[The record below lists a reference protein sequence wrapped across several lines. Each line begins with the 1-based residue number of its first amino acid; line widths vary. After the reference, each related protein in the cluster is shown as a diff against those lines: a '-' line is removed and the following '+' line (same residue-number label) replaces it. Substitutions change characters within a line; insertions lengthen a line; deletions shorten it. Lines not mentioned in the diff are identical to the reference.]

1 MNSQFCAEGRKQ
13 ELRDREKAHELYLH
27 VKSEVENCI
36 AFLKEKRES
45 DPYRNILAR
54 VAYQASHGFDA
65 EVPTFDI

>member
-1 MNSQFCAEGRKQ
+1 
-13 ELRDREKAHELYLH
+13 
-27 VKSEVENCI
+27 VENCI

-54 VAYQASHGFDA
+54 LAYQASHGFDA